1 MFGSVM
7 RATDDAKAVPC
18 RRAGQKEKVRRV
30 LVRVGIVLR
39 ASAMHHADNL

>member
-1 MFGSVM
+1 MFVAVM
-7 RATDDAKAVPC
+7 RATDEA
-18 RRAGQKEKVRRV
+18 RRCHAGGRPGQGSFAA